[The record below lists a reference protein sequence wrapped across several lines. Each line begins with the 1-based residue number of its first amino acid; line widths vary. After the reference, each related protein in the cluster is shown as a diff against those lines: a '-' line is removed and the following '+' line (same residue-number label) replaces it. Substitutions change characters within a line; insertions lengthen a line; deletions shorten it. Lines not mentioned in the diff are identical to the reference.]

1 MLSSTLEV
9 AFNDQLGAE
18 LYSSHLYL
26 AMSAYCESAN
36 QPGAARWFRL
46 QAAEEREHAMK
57 FFGYVVDR
65 GGRVALGPIA
75 GPPAEFASLLDAF
88 QRALQAEREVTA
100 RINRLYGAA
109 VGEADY
115 AAQAFLQWFVQEQVE
130 EEKQAGDVV
139 EMLAVADDVPAS
151 LFMLDREL
159 GSRQG
164 G

>member
-1 MLSSTLEV
+1 M
-9 AFNDQLGAE
+9 
-18 LYSSHLYL
+18 
-26 AMSAYCESAN
+26 
-36 QPGAARWFRL
+36 
-46 QAAEEREHAMK
+46 
-57 FFGYVVDR
+57 
-65 GGRVALGPIA
+65 
-75 GPPAEFASLLDAF
+75 
-88 QRALQAEREVTA
+88 VTA
-100 RINRLYGAA
+100 GINSLYGAA

-139 EMLAVADDVPAS
+139 EMLAVAGDAPAS